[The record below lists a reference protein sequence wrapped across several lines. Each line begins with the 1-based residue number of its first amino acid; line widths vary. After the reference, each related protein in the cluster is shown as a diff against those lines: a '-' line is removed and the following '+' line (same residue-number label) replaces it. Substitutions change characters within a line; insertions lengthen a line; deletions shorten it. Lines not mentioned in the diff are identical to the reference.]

1 MLSATSS
8 TSDSAPAST
17 RAPASACVLTTS
29 NSCAESRPGLS
40 RIESGIAILPTSC
53 SGAAWRMAVEVGGR
67 DERRARAQVERVEQ
81 LAQLGLRRTEGDDHV
96 GPAGERGVRG
106 GLGVGRDGDL
116 RGAGGEPRSQGA
128 RRVALPA
135 PDEDAGP
142 RQRVVH
148 NRASWR
154 SRQTRGSGARS
165 RATASKSASGAAGW
179 AWSTA
184 PGTKL
189 LGADAVAV

>member
-17 RAPASACVLTTS
+17 RAPASACVLTRS

-53 SGAAWRMAVEVGGR
+53 SGAAWRMAVEVGGG

-81 LAQLGLRRTEGDDHV
+81 LAQLGLRGAESDDHV
-96 GPAGERGVRG
+96 GPAGERGLRG
-106 GLGVGRDGDL
+106 GLGVERDGEL
-116 RGAGGEPRSQGA
+116 GGAAGEARSEGA
-128 RRVALPA
+128 RRLSLPA
-135 PDEDAGP
+135 RDEYAGP
-142 RQRVVH
+142 GQRVLH

-154 SRQTRGSGARS
+154 SRQTPAWGARS
-165 RATASKSASGAAGW
+165 RATGSRSGSGGAGW

-184 PGTKL
+184 PST
-189 LGADAVAV
+189 